1 MFYKT
6 LHEKFLK
13 LVKDHQLLDKEIII
27 KTRILKTTEAIG
39 NPDRRDFPLLK
50 GKEVLMEALFLDKN
64 GQAYTD
70 APSEFKGLL
79 KDVFGLSL
87 DNSRNRALFIAALNA
102 VMRYLFPS
110 LTTIHCKN
118 NEPEECAQKIA
129 EFVKS
134 LRVNSVG
141 LIGLQPA
148 ILDCLVKMFGNG
160 NVFCIDRDED
170 NRNKVKYGVFIRW
183 GDMQGMKDIFKN
195 SELVL
200 ATGSTVVN
208 GSVVNI
214 LDFAQVYN
222 RPVYFYGTTIAGVA
236 QLMDLNRLCFKSS

>member
-6 LHEKFLK
+6 LYEKFLN
-13 LVKDHQLLDKEIII
+13 LVKDRQLLEREIVI
-27 KTRILKTTEAIG
+27 KTRILKSTEAIG

-50 GKEVLMEALFLDKN
+50 GKEVLMEALFIDKK

-70 APSEFKGLL
+70 APSEFRGLL
-79 KDVFGLSL
+79 KDIFSLSL
-87 DNSRNRALFIAALNA
+87 DTSRNRALFIAALNA

-118 NEPEECAQKIA
+118 NEPEECAQKMA

-148 ILDCLVKMFGNG
+148 ILDALVNIFGNAH
-160 NVFCIDRDED
+160 VFCIDRDED
-170 NRNKVKYGVFIRW
+170 NKNKVKYGVFIGW
-183 GDMQGMKDIFKN
+183 GDIAGMKKIFKN
-195 SELVL
+195 SELIL

-208 GSVVNI
+208 GSIVNI
-214 LDFAQVYN
+214 LDFARDYN
-222 RPVYFYGTTIAGVA
+222 RQLYFYGTTIAGVA
-236 QLMDLNRLCFKSS
+236 QLMGLNRLCFKSC